1 MISFLFLPFF
11 LLLLI
16 VLQNKIS
23 DILFLGNMGLEVSL
37 LLVIY
42 AGFRLDVIRGGMISF
57 LLGFFLDCVTGS
69 LSGFH
74 TFLYVFIYMI
84 SAIASLR
91 MSLDKASFMMTFTF
105 LCAVLKSVLMTIL
118 YPLIFRMDI
127 SSQVLKTYLPQ
138 TLLIVLISPIVFHG
152 FNRIE
157 TLLNGGYAKH
167 SERT

>member
-1 MISFLFLPFF
+1 MISFFFLPFF

-16 VLQNKIS
+16 VLQNKVS

-37 LLVIY
+37 ILVIY

-84 SAIASLR
+84 STIASLR
-91 MSLDKASFMMTFTF
+91 MSLDKASFIMTFTF

-118 YPLIFRMDI
+118 YPLIFRMDM

>member
-16 VLQNKIS
+16 VLQNQIS

-91 MSLDKASFMMTFTF
+91 MSLDKASFIMTFTF
-105 LCAVLKSVLMTIL
+105 MCAVLKSVLMTIL
-118 YPLIFRMDI
+118 YPLIFRMDM

-138 TLLIVLISPIVFHG
+138 TLLIVLISPIIFHG

-157 TLLNGGYAKH
+157 ALLNGGYAKQ